1 MLDLTKSN
9 LVLTA
14 GRQIFFLI
22 IGALILS
29 FGLTSEWPKNNVN
42 SMVQRKFPNPS
53 TPNVFAT
60 ALNTIANLPKS
71 AMPTTPLSTA
81 PPLSDAQAAA
91 NKLKASVVGS
101 NASPTPNKKN

>member
-42 SMVQRKFPNPS
+42 AMVQRKFPNTS

-60 ALNTIANLPKS
+60 ALNTIANFAGLSYSTIISIAVLPFYIQY
-71 AMPTTPLSTA
+71 LG
-81 PPLSDAQAAA
+81 
-91 NKLKASVVGS
+91 NWF
-101 NASPTPNKKN
+101 

>member
-29 FGLTSEWPKNNVN
+29 FGLTSEWPTNNVKA
-42 SMVQRKFPNPS
+42 MIQEKYKNPA
-53 TPNVFAT
+53 TVNVLAT
-60 ALNTIANLPKS
+60 ALPTIAKLPNRPTLLS
-71 AMPTTPLSTA
+71 AN
-81 PPLSDAQAAA
+81 AQAAA
-91 NKLKASVVGS
+91 NKPAILKASVT
-101 NASPTPNKKN
+101 A

>member
-42 SMVQRKFPNPS
+42 AMVQRKFPNTS

-71 AMPTTPLSTA
+71 AMPTTPTTPLSTA
-81 PPLSDAQAAA
+81 PPLSDAQAVA

-101 NASPTPNKKN
+101 NASPTPK